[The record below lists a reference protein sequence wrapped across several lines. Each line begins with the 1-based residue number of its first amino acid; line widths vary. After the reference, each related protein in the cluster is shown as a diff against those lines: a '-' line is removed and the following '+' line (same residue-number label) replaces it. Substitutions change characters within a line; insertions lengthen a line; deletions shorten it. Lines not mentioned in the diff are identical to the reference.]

1 MKGFFMPSKNT
12 GKSNQKLKAQPLK
25 KTLPTCHEADSEPH
39 PDHQAALARLR
50 KIRGQIEGI
59 ERMILDRRY
68 CPEIL
73 IQFRAVHSA
82 LKAVESPIFEKHLRQ
97 CVTDSFQDKNTE
109 DTEKKI
115 SELVDLFSR
124 SS

>member
-1 MKGFFMPSKNT
+1 MRNPNPRNDQVKTKTKPSA
-12 GKSNQKLKAQPLK
+12 S
-25 KTLPTCHEADSEPH
+25 CHDSESDAFPH

-73 IQFRAVHSA
+73 VQFRAVHSA
-82 LKAVESPIFEKHLRQ
+82 LKGVESPIFEKHLRQ
-97 CVTDSFQDKNTE
+97 CVSESFKSENKGDV
-109 DTEKKI
+109 EKKI
-115 SELVDLFSR
+115 SELLELFAKN
-124 SS
+124 

>member
-1 MKGFFMPSKNT
+1 MP
-12 GKSNQKLKAQPLK
+12 NQTTTDKKLKSPVSS
-25 KTLPTCHEADSEPH
+25 CHDSGEETFPH

-50 KIRGQIEGI
+50 KVRGQIEGI

-82 LKAVESPIFEKHLRQ
+82 LKAVEVPIFEKHLRQ
-97 CVTDSFQDKNTE
+97 CVTDSIKGNDKS
-109 DTEKKI
+109 DIEKKI
-115 SELVDLFSR
+115 VELIDLFSK
-124 SS
+124 S

>member
-1 MKGFFMPSKNT
+1 MPESNRTAKGTEKMRKQNAS
-12 GKSNQKLKAQPLK
+12 
-25 KTLPTCHEADSEPH
+25 CHNSTEETFPH

-50 KIRGQIEGI
+50 KVRGQIEGI

-82 LKAVESPIFEKHLRQ
+82 LKAVEGPIFEKHLRQ
-97 CVTDSFQDKNTE
+97 CVSESIKANDKTDLDQ
-109 DTEKKI
+109 KI
-115 SELVDLFSR
+115 SELMDLFSKN
-124 SS
+124 

>member
-1 MKGFFMPSKNT
+1 MAN
-12 GKSNQKLKAQPLK
+12 SNQATDGIGK
-25 KTLPTCHEADSEPH
+25 KRKQTASCHNSTEETFPH

-59 ERMILDRRY
+59 ERMIMDRRY

-97 CVTDSFQDKNTE
+97 CVSESIKANEKTDLDM
-109 DTEKKI
+109 KI
-115 SELVDLFSR
+115 AELIDLFSK
-124 SS
+124 S

>member
-1 MKGFFMPSKNT
+1 MSE
-12 GKSNQKLKAQPLK
+12 
-25 KTLPTCHEADSEPH
+25 KTKTSTTCHIPEEETFPH
-39 PDHQAALARLR
+39 PDHHSALSRLR

-82 LKAVESPIFEKHLRQ
+82 LKAVEVPIFEKHLRQ
-97 CVTDSFQDKNTE
+97 CVSDSIKTNNKAE
-109 DTEKKI
+109 IENKI
-115 SELVDLFSR
+115 SELMDLFSKT
-124 SS
+124 